1 MGLFSNGVEKGVL
14 RMEGNK
20 KQKPGEDSVYHKFF
34 LEADKTLQKE
44 YGLPRLSWYMFTDT
58 ELERYITKT
67 ISVTDCEGITLG
79 NMYYFYL
86 GTPCVITK
94 VKCGDEE
101 KVVRLPIS
109 VVKRT
114 LERTLKNAEDATKL
128 GPVDLLRL

>member
-1 MGLFSNGVEKGVL
+1 MGLFSNGVEKGAL

-58 ELERYITKT
+58 EFERYITKT
-67 ISVTDCEGITLG
+67 VSVTDCEGITLG

-86 GTPCVITK
+86 GTSCVITK

>member
-1 MGLFSNGVEKGVL
+1 MGLFSNDVEKGVL

-34 LEADKTLQKE
+34 LEADKPLQRE

-58 ELERYITKT
+58 ELERYVLKT
-67 ISVTDCEGITLG
+67 VSVTNCEALSLG
-79 NMYYFYL
+79 NMYLFIL

-94 VKCGDEE
+94 LKCGDEE
-101 KVVRLPIS
+101 KVVRLPLS

-128 GPVDLLRL
+128 GPIDMLRL